1 MSKELN
7 FQYPSIYMQART
19 NSSVYQKA
27 NHALLIANLI
37 ILVAAAGIEA
47 FKIEWLSNLYPKTVL
62 LSASILLAIITKKLS
77 LEEKWYAARSLS
89 ETVKTLIWRYR
100 MGAAPFNSSGVEQ
113 GLLLLERLEAAC
125 LESNSLIGS
134 NKFHLNKNDPLLA
147 EIKHAEDLSTDNITT
162 YIENRLTPQLKWY
175 STKAKRN
182 STMSRVFFATFI
194 TCNFFA
200 VLCSAWQETDTSF
213 TLPIT
218 GLLIAISTALIGWI
232 ESKKYSELAA
242 AYSLTHGEIELLHS
256 DIHDISSR
264 ENFSAFVN
272 DAESLFSREHTQWAA
287 KRRYIRKI

>member
-1 MSKELN
+1 MLVP
-7 FQYPSIYMQART
+7 F
-19 NSSVYQKA
+19 
-27 NHALLIANLI
+27 LL
-37 ILVAAAGIEA
+37 
-47 FKIEWLSNLYPKTVL
+47 
-62 LSASILLAIITKKLS
+62 
-77 LEEKWYAARSLS
+77 
-89 ETVKTLIWRYR
+89 
-100 MGAAPFNSSGVEQ
+100 
-113 GLLLLERLEAAC
+113 
-125 LESNSLIGS
+125 
-134 NKFHLNKNDPLLA
+134 
-147 EIKHAEDLSTDNITT
+147 KHAEDVSSDKITT
-162 YIENRLTPQLKWY
+162 YIESRLTPQLKWY
-175 STKAKRN
+175 SVKAKHN

-218 GLLIAISTALIGWI
+218 GLLIALSTALIGWI